1 MTVEDGATMPGAL
14 DGVTVLD
21 FSRVLAG
28 PYATMMLADLGA
40 TVVKIERPGTGDE
53 TRAWGPPFDATGTS
67 TYFTSVN
74 RNKSSLAVDLRDPA
88 QLAELRERV
97 AESDVVVE
105 NFRAGAMDRLG
116 LGYDDARAI
125 RPDIIYCSI
134 TGFGPGAGAALP
146 GFDLLVQAVGGLM
159 SITGTHPGEPTK
171 TGVALVDVVTGL
183 HATTGILAA
192 LFHRARTGEGQRIEV
207 NLLSSLLS
215 ALVNQ
220 ASGFVGAGVVPG
232 IIGNAHPSIAP
243 YETFATA
250 DRPLV
255 VAVGTDGQFRAFA
268 RAIGRPELA
277 VDERFRTNTLRVAN
291 RAELNAIIGPA
302 LAASSADE
310 WFARMA
316 ADDVP
321 AGPINTIAEAF
332 AFAERLGLAPV
343 VDVEGSPQ
351 VASPL
356 TLSATPVRYRSGPP
370 GLGAPAPRAPT

>member
-1 MTVEDGATMPGAL
+1 MPGAL

-40 TVVKIERPGTGDE
+40 TVVKIERAGVGDE

-97 AESDVVVE
+97 ATADVIVE
-105 NFRAGAMDRLG
+105 NFRAGAMERLG
-116 LGYDDARAI
+116 LGYDDVRAI
-125 RPDIIYCSI
+125 RPDVVYCSI
-134 TGFGPGAGAALP
+134 TGFGSGAGAGLP

-159 SITGTHPGEPTK
+159 SITGTHPGDPTK

-268 RAIGRPELA
+268 QAIGRPELA
-277 VDERFRTNTLRVAN
+277 DDERFRTNTQRVAH
-291 RAELNAIIGPA
+291 RAELNAIVGPV
-302 LAASSADE
+302 LAAASADD
-310 WFARMA
+310 WFGRMTA
-316 ADDVP
+316 NDVP
-321 AGPINTIAEAF
+321 AGPINTISEAF
-332 AFAERLGLAPV
+332 AFAESLGLGPV
-343 VDVEGSPQ
+343 VDVDGSPQ

-356 TLSATPVRYRSGPP
+356 TLSATPVRYRSRPP
-370 GLGAPAPRAPT
+370 HLGEAVTGRPT

>member
-40 TVVKIERPGTGDE
+40 TVVKIERPGIGDE

-277 VDERFRTNTLRVAN
+277 VDERFRTNTFRVAN